1 MTPRSFPQALS
12 IGTDIC
18 HYVRFQKYFPVHQH
32 SSSTATAT
40 SYHAALLKL
49 FDKLFLPAEQRMF
62 WRRFQRLSSPISDT
76 AASSPQQGYW
86 DATVADEAAR
96 YIGGRWAAKEAVI
109 KAFAAERK
117 LMLRDVRVQ
126 SVGKSRQ
133 PVGVVLEEVEDVKYA
148 PAKEVYEEV
157 VRRWGLRRELHLLRQ
172 GTEDSAAAP
181 PPTVAPSNRLRI
193 IKQTNL
199 DRSIARAREMAKRG
213 MSSRQDQKISPAQP
227 VAASTAPSSTTTA
240 KNPPILSK
248 SGILDLSAIHE
259 ILQQDEEALSA
270 ASSTPTSEVDAKEGD
285 DTKTF
290 IDSRRRFLEE
300 AIQLSQGRERR
311 EDDWDS
317 LQGQIVKLSISHDG
331 EYCVATALAAV

>member
-1 MTPRSFPQALS
+1 M
-12 IGTDIC
+12 
-18 HYVRFQKYFPVHQH
+18 
-32 SSSTATAT
+32 
-40 SYHAALLKL
+40 
-49 FDKLFLPAEQRMF
+49 
-62 WRRFQRLSSPISDT
+62 
-76 AASSPQQGYW
+76 
-86 DATVADEAAR
+86 
-96 YIGGRWAAKEAVI
+96 
-109 KAFAAERK
+109 
-117 LMLRDVRVQ
+117 
-126 SVGKSRQ
+126 
-133 PVGVVLEEVEDVKYA
+133 
-148 PAKEVYEEV
+148 
-157 VRRWGLRRELHLLRQ
+157 RRWGLRRELHLLRQ